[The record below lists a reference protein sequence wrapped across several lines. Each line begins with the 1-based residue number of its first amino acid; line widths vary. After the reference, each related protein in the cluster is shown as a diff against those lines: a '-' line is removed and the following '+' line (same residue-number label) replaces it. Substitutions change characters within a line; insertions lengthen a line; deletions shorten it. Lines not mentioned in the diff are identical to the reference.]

1 MPKYRALARTGGAVT
16 AFSLAA
22 ALMLS
27 GCGDKEDDQIAS
39 EPVGSA
45 GSATPDATVPAPGTT
60 PATPSAAPPASSAP
74 SADPSPS
81 DVPSDPTGD
90 PAALTDCLPGNWY
103 SDPEEFAALMV
114 GNSKNLVTDVTG
126 SMMLTLRADGSTDT
140 YYEDWTYTFTVSSA
154 TVTIAKDGT
163 DSGTYVV
170 ADDGGVDLTDTDLA
184 STTDARMTISGN
196 EVAQV
201 VEPQPSVFSLATLA
215 CSGDELTATVGSQVA
230 TLHREH

>member
-1 MPKYRALARTGGAVT
+1 
-16 AFSLAA
+16 
-22 ALMLS
+22 
-27 GCGDKEDDQIAS
+27 
-39 EPVGSA
+39 
-45 GSATPDATVPAPGTT
+45 
-60 PATPSAAPPASSAP
+60 
-74 SADPSPS
+74 
-81 DVPSDPTGD
+81 
-90 PAALTDCLPGNWY
+90 
-103 SDPEEFAALMV
+103 MV

>member
-1 MPKYRALARTGGAVT
+1 
-16 AFSLAA
+16 
-22 ALMLS
+22 
-27 GCGDKEDDQIAS
+27 
-39 EPVGSA
+39 
-45 GSATPDATVPAPGTT
+45 
-60 PATPSAAPPASSAP
+60 
-74 SADPSPS
+74 
-81 DVPSDPTGD
+81 
-90 PAALTDCLPGNWY
+90 
-103 SDPEEFAALMV
+103 MV
-114 GNSKNLVTDVTG
+114 GDSQNLVTDVTG

-154 TVTIAKDGT
+154 TVTIVKDGT